1 MANYPCGN
9 GKKNC
14 TRTCVYC
21 EKCETWFHIR
31 YQKLNKDQFTVLNK
45 SQNCDFI
52 CTQCCKST
60 DDRFDYTLSLASLE
74 SYANRNL
81 LVEGVQVE
89 KILLHN
95 EPLTQIINETNHV
108 YSAQSCLIEDRV
120 SKQILNEHKMCI
132 KDRKPI
138 QVSSDGN
145 CLFNSLSLDIVG
157 NESLAPRLR
166 VLTCIEL
173 VSN

>member
-1 MANYPCGN
+1 M
-9 GKKNC
+9 K
-14 TRTCVYC
+14 
-21 EKCETWFHIR
+21 
-31 YQKLNKDQFTVLNK
+31 TV
-45 SQNCDFI
+45 
-52 CTQCCKST
+52 
-60 DDRFDYTLSLASLE
+60 TLSVHSVANQLMTGLIILFPRLE

-81 LVEGVQVE
+81 QVEGVQVE

-120 SKQILNEHKMCI
+120 SKQILNEHNMCI

-145 CLFNSLSLDIVG
+145 CLFNSLSVDIVG

-166 VLTCIEL
+166 VHVLTCIEL
-173 VSN
+173 VSNKSIYDTNKYDHLRLVSLSYDETCKDAATDKAFSSA

>member
-1 MANYPCGN
+1 MS
-9 GKKNC
+9 KKGGSEFEC
-14 TRTCVYC
+14 L
-21 EKCETWFHIR
+21 W
-31 YQKLNKDQFTVLNK
+31 
-45 SQNCDFI
+45 
-52 CTQCCKST
+52 
-60 DDRFDYTLSLASLE
+60 FDYTLSLASLE